1 MKANLSSPLRHSLRG
16 FPWAIAAMLTA
27 ALVGCGTGG
36 YDERLQGTLV
46 GYQRIAKFNEFAEP
60 VLMAGGN
67 VSIRPPKKFKK
78 PYRYGEPGIETL
90 QNISPPFLPLPG
102 ATLGYVDTAKN
113 KDTDEVD
120 YHCYV
125 AVVETQPEVAG
136 VKKLVEVIQEELVK
150 AFPASNPPPAWQQA
164 PVQCETDDG
173 SAQTRDWYTITVKGD
188 QLFHQSRNGIHEH
201 VKIPGTFELWLHQTA
216 DYTVIMAW
224 RVPDS
229 IEGVINLRTI
239 QVAGGP
245 AAQPPPLMWREAA
258 KLMGG
263 TLKVTAPA
271 PFPTEALAAPGDEGR
286 LGVYKL
292 RLPAGLKTFAAPAAF
307 RLPGG
312 VQTAAW
318 KGDIGLLVGVQLT
331 PPPGPILSLDHV
343 MGATAQLI
351 VAAAGPNVKITTME
365 SPQPGTL
372 NGLRFVRSK
381 VGLTDGATA
390 RTGVIY
396 IGMDGPARLIF
407 FGEAADDNNLKAMQG
422 SILSLTKG

>member
-1 MKANLSSPLRHSLRG
+1 MKANPSSPLPFFLRRS
-16 FPWAIAAMLTA
+16 PRAMVILLAA

-60 VLMAGGN
+60 VLLAGGN

-78 PYRYGEPGIETL
+78 PYRYGEPGVETI
-90 QNISPPFLPLPG
+90 QNISPPFLQLPG
-102 ATLGYVDTAKN
+102 ATLGYVDTVAN
-113 KDTDEVD
+113 QATDQVD
-120 YHCYV
+120 FHCYV

-150 AFPASNPPPAWQQA
+150 AFPASNPPPAWQQV
-164 PVQCETDDG
+164 PVQCETEDG
-173 SAQTRDWYTITVKGD
+173 ATREWYTITAKGE

-216 DYTVIMAW
+216 DYTVLMAW

-229 IEGVINLRTI
+229 IEGGINLRTI

-245 AAQPPPLMWREAA
+245 AAQPPPLMWRDAA

-292 RLPAGLKTFAAPAAF
+292 RLPAGLKTVAAPAGF

-318 KGDIGLLVGVQLT
+318 KGDIGLLVGVQIT

-351 VAAAGPNVKITTME
+351 VAAAGPNFKITTME
-365 SPQPGTL
+365 SPQPGTIS
-372 NGLRFVRSK
+372 GLRFVRSK
-381 VGLTDGATA
+381 VGLTDGATP

-407 FGEAADDNNLKAMQG
+407 FSEAADDNNLKAMQA
-422 SILSLTKG
+422 SILSLTKS